1 MNGVG
6 DPAVAALGAV
16 AEGEGEVEG
25 RVVLDAALPGIE
37 DDVLDDF
44 EALLESAD
52 ADLLAWFMG
61 ASRPFEPG
69 WQKLVDMVVDHSRAH
84 LSAV

>member
-1 MNGVG
+1 MANRKRVIWRCRRGMKELDVILE
-6 DPAVAALGAV
+6 PFAAAG
-16 AEGEGEVEG
+16 
-25 RVVLDAALPGIE
+25 LPGIE

-69 WQKLVDMVVDHSRAH
+69 WQKLVDTVVDHSRAH